1 MKGEKGRVPELSG
14 EGLAIFPSRPQQEN
28 GPDSLRTATIGL
40 TISILL

>member
-1 MKGEKGRVPELSG
+1 MKGEKGRVTELSG

-28 GPDSLRTATIGL
+28 AWTATIGL